1 MTKRELQEYIWLRK
15 NIQQLEDELLRLETE
30 ATRQTTSLRQE
41 PRGNNYDKDKLT
53 SVVAKIIAVK
63 DHINE
68 QLQRSYELQAKIEQ
82 AIAGLPQREG
92 YLVRLRYLELK
103 NWDTVCA
110 DMGFSWQYVHR
121 IHSRLL
127 KKFA

>member
-92 YLVRLRYLELK
+92 YLVRAKYLRGMTWEQIA
-103 NWDTVCA
+103 V
-110 DMGFSWQYVHR
+110 DMGVSWRHVHR
-121 IHSRLL
+121 VHSKALRLL
-127 KKFA
+127 A